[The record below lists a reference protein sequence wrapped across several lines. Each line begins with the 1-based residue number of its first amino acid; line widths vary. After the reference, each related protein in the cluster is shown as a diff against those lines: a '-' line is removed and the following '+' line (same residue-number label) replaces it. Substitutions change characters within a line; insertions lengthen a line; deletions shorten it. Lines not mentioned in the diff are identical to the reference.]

1 MDNDERYRRAK
12 ARVAALRGFY
22 IHAAVYGLVNGGLLL
37 LNLLVSPASLW
48 FYWSLLGW
56 GIGLAAHALSV
67 FGGLLG
73 RDWEE
78 RQIRRL
84 MDQEEGRRPD
94 QDELPVEAWPDPRP

>member
-1 MDNDERYRRAK
+1 MDHDECYRRAK
-12 ARVAALRGFY
+12 ARVAALRLFY

-37 LNLLVSPASLW
+37 LNLLVSPAYLW

-56 GIGLAAHALSV
+56 GIGLAAHALAV
-67 FGGLLG
+67 FGGFLG

-84 MDQEEGRRPD
+84 LDQDEGRR
-94 QDELPVEAWPDPRP
+94 QDEPPAEAWLDPKP